1 MLMHHH
7 HSFMTLRPGTVVLT
21 GLPARCRQN
30 TPGDEVFCRVQGISE
45 LRNRVIAGSYS
56 ST

>member
-1 MLMHHH
+1 MHHH
-7 HSFMTLRPGTVVLT
+7 RSFMTLRPGTVILT

-30 TPGDEVFCRVQGISE
+30 TPGNEVFCRVEGIGE

>member
-1 MLMHHH
+1 MHHH
-7 HSFMTLRPGTVVLT
+7 RSFMTLSPGTVVLT
-21 GLPARCRQN
+21 GLSARCRQI
-30 TPGDEVFCRVQGISE
+30 TPGDEVFCGVEGIGG